1 MEGRRPEPGEVLAGK
16 LRVERL
22 LGEGGMGY
30 VLQAMH
36 LHLDRR
42 VAVKL
47 LLPQIAAN
55 PQAVAR
61 FMREARAAASITS
74 EHVVRVLDVSALDDG
89 TPMLVMEFLDG
100 KNLGEL
106 VRKNGPLPVEDA
118 VDYVLQVSEA
128 LAEAHAAGMV
138 HRDLKPENL
147 FLTKRADGSPLVKVL
162 DFGIS
167 KLRPREGTSGDAR
180 TGTSAL
186 MGSPLYMSPEQLES
200 ARDVDARSD
209 VWALGVVLFELVA
222 GTPPFDG
229 ETLPQVVA
237 AIMGRA
243 PPRLRERRPDAPEIL
258 EAVVSQCLSKAAA
271 DRYPNVAAMARA
283 LAGVAPQRSHASIQR
298 IERILGTEPPPLEA
312 TRALAQSGAVAA
324 QGPLVATN
332 ATFGGTLPGSKR
344 RTALWAALGGAG
356 LVVAAGGVV
365 AWIALRHDQVDS
377 TATVATPPPVPSAI
391 VAAGASSA
399 NAAVSGASSTPP
411 STPAPSVST
420 AVAAI
425 GGSAPVASSRPVPPR
440 PSAGGAVAPPA
451 DSRKFGGLN

>member
-1 MEGRRPEPGEVLAGK
+1 MEGGRPEPGEVLAGK

-22 LGEGGMGY
+22 LGQGGMGY

-36 LHLDRR
+36 MHLDRR

-55 PQAVAR
+55 AQAVTR

-89 TPMLVMEFLDG
+89 TPMLVMEYLDG
-100 KNLGEL
+100 QNLGEL
-106 VRKNGPLPVEDA
+106 VRSRGPLPVEDA
-118 VDYVLQVSEA
+118 VDYVLQASEA

-147 FLTKRADGSPLVKVL
+147 FLTRRADGSPLVKVL

-209 VWALGVVLFELVA
+209 QWALGVVLFELVA
-222 GTPPFDG
+222 GAPPFDG

-243 PPRLRERRPDAPEIL
+243 APRLRERRPDAPVL
-258 EAVVSQCLSKAAA
+258 LDAVVARCLSKPPG
-271 DRYPNVAAMARA
+271 DRYPSIAAMARA
-283 LAGVAPQRSHASIQR
+283 LAGVAPQRSQGSIQR
-298 IERILGTEPPPLEA
+298 IERILGAHAGAPELTGPGYLGAADGDKPQ
-312 TRALAQSGAVAA
+312 LA
-324 QGPLVATN
+324 ATN
-332 ATFGGTLPGSKR
+332 ATFGGTLAIPKR

-356 LVVAAGGVV
+356 VVVAAAAVIAWATLGRPGAAPQASV
-365 AWIALRHDQVDS
+365 AQP
-377 TATVATPPPVPSAI
+377 PPPVA
-391 VAAGASSA
+391 
-399 NAAVSGASSTPP
+399 ASSTLASAPGNP
-411 STPAPSVST
+411 TATATGAASTASAAQSSTAAPSVST
-420 AVAAI
+420 AVA
-425 GGSAPVASSRPVPPR
+425 SSRVIPPR
-440 PSAGGAVAPPA
+440 PSATAVVPPPA
-451 DSRKFGGLN
+451 DNRKYGGMN